1 MKFNPVDQLNMLKF
15 LRKGFFFLI
24 KSISKINIVHYK
36 INNRF
41 RTEFIVCG
49 IAPFNDM
56 ILVLAY
62 LTDEIVQDMETDD
75 PSQHRRPVCII
86 YHYIHCFYMNMK
98 ISIIK

>member
-15 LRKGFFFLI
+15 LRKVFFFFLI
-24 KSISKINIVHYK
+24 KFISKINIIHYL

-41 RTEFIVCG
+41 LTEFIVCG

-86 YHYIHCFYMNMK
+86 LSLHLLLLYEYEDFYY
-98 ISIIK
+98 